1 MIIVR
6 LPKHIRSWVDLA
18 EWQYATQ
25 SSSDT
30 LKTKDMAEWIDP
42 SNETCL
48 DGWTHSGEKSKLGK
62 WLNGNILLLKQRPL
76 SRTCS
81 AQASS
86 KILDRDVGCSLQPCC
101 LSFNTTINFAQITD
115 SHLSKEKFPRHMT
128 FYNTGNSFGS
138 EFEHGRNPPPP
149 PDGLKNLMFQNFNL
163 AIFRFPPPSQDIGP
177 LLPWPI
183 LPLPPRS
190 PALKVGRGEGRICG
204 SLQQWWG

>member
-1 MIIVR
+1 MSKNSSKDVKIVR
-6 LPKHIRSWVDLA
+6 SPKHIKSWVD
-18 EWQYATQ
+18 ATQ
-25 SSSDT
+25 SSSAA
-30 LKTKDMAEWIDP
+30 LKTKDMGGWIDP

-62 WLNGNILLLKQRPL
+62 CLNGNILLLKQRPL

-128 FYNTGNSFGS
+128 FYNTGNSFG
-138 EFEHGRNPPPP
+138 
-149 PDGLKNLMFQNFNL
+149 
-163 AIFRFPPPSQDIGP
+163 
-177 LLPWPI
+177 
-183 LPLPPRS
+183 
-190 PALKVGRGEGRICG
+190 
-204 SLQQWWG
+204 